1 MLEVGNGMTENED
14 RAHFTMWCMMASP
27 LILGN
32 DLRNMS
38 EATRNIIMNKDM
50 IAIDQD
56 TLGVQGWHYCDK
68 DGLQFWFKPLAG
80 NDWAFTILNPTRSD
94 ITYEL
99 NWQDF
104 NLTDQQVSGLS
115 TDFGSKVYKV
125 YNLWTHKQEGKTS
138 LKSKVDRKI
147 TVKSRDVVSYRLS
160 L

>member
-1 MLEVGNGMTENED
+1 
-14 RAHFTMWCMMASP
+14 
-27 LILGN
+27 
-32 DLRNMS
+32 
-38 EATRNIIMNKDM
+38 M

-115 TDFGSKVYKV
+115 TDFDSKVYKV